1 MWIYTVHYT
10 VNVTDTKHTSFP
22 SEMDSDKDL
31 PDLPYTPMRDGSI
44 DEGATTS
51 SGTDPPD
58 PKRPR
63 AMTAAERKAKSRAAQ
78 SAKKKEEDMAK
89 NRTAMESSRR
99 KQSADEGA
107 DRMAK
112 NCAAMESARMKQSTE
127 DKADHEILIT

>member
-1 MWIYTVHYT
+1 MWIFTVHYI

-31 PDLPYTPMRDGSI
+31 PDLPYTPMRDGSN
-44 DEGATTS
+44 DEGATMS

-78 SAKKKEEDMAK
+78 SAKKKEEELVKQRARMELHRLEQAANQKVENLAK
-89 NRTAMESSRR
+89 NREE
-99 KQSADEGA
+99 KE
-107 DRMAK
+107 
-112 NCAAMESARMKQSTE
+112 
-127 DKADHEILIT
+127 